1 MDGLLMGCWLFHSF
15 GKLLDSDVRRKEA
28 DWPSLP
34 HADACDAARKE
45 EVAAMGCPARL
56 NLLPD

>member
-1 MDGLLMGCWLFHSF
+1 MGCWLFHSF
-15 GKLLDSDVRRKEA
+15 GKRLDSDVRRKEA

-34 HADACDAARKE
+34 HADACDGARKE
-45 EVAAMGCPARL
+45 EVAAMGRAARL